1 MIDDMIDDWTPHTMI
16 DDMIDDV
23 VDDMIEDWTPHTMIN
38 DVIEDWTP
46 PPHSH
51 AYSCQWLNPSEIGS
65 QCWVCPIDS
74 LAILSKLYI

>member
-1 MIDDMIDDWTPHTMI
+1 MIDDMIEDWTPHTMI

-23 VDDMIEDWTPHTMIN
+23 VD